1 MPLLLALSRTR
12 TRSPQNL
19 PRAFAVGIL
28 SGVVYFAG
36 TLYWITEVMVTY
48 GGLTRPVGVAVNGLL
63 VAYLALFP
71 GLFAVGIVTLRA
83 RLGASALLL
92 APAVWVTTELG
103 RMYLLGGFPWELL
116 GYSQTTVLP
125 VAQLASVLGV
135 YGLSAL
141 VASVS
146 AAVAYAV
153 VSSERRRWVAAVL
166 AVSVVGA
173 TAGWGAWRVGT
184 GDLLRQGTPLR
195 VGLLQGNIEQDA
207 KWNPAMQEA
216 IMDRYLM
223 MSREAADRGAR
234 LVIWPESST
243 PFAFEDD
250 HDSSQAIRR
259 LARDTGTHLLIGSTQ
274 TERAVPPK
282 YYNAAFLV
290 NQEGETA
297 AVYHKMHLVPFGE
310 YVPLRRALFF
320 VSPLVE
326 TVGDFSPGTVP
337 VMLPVGE
344 HLVSTA
350 ICYEVIYPGLIR
362 RFVTRGSELLTT
374 ITNDAWYGHSSAP
387 YQHFE
392 QAALRAVEQGRYLVR
407 AANTGISGV
416 VDPYG
421 RVVARTGLFERD
433 VITGDVRL
441 LTGRTIYGRIGD
453 LFAYLCVAVTLAAL
467 LVPFPPISPKRE
479 RDGGRTE
486 D

>member
-1 MPLLLALSRTR
+1 MPLLLVLSGTL

-19 PRAFAVGIL
+19 QRAFAVGIL
-28 SGVVYFAG
+28 SGVVYFTG

-48 GGLTRPVGVAVNGLL
+48 GGLTRPVGVVVNGLL
-63 VAYLALFP
+63 VAYLSLFP
-71 GLFAVGIVTLRA
+71 GLFAVGIATLRA
-83 RLGASALLL
+83 RLGTSALLL

-135 YGLSAL
+135 HGLSAL

-153 VSSERRRWVAAVL
+153 VSSERRRWVAAVV
-166 AVSVVGA
+166 AVGVVGA
-173 TAGWGAWRVGT
+173 TAGWGAWRLGT

-216 IMDRYLM
+216 IIDRYLM
-223 MSREAADRGAR
+223 MSREAADRGAQ

-250 HDSSQAIRR
+250 HEGSRAIRR
-259 LARDTGTHLLIGSTQ
+259 LARDTGTYLLIGSTQ
-274 TERAVPPK
+274 TEPAVPLR

-297 AVYHKMHLVPFGE
+297 AVYRKMHLVPFGE

-326 TVGDFSPGTVP
+326 TVGDFSPGTAP
-337 VMLPVGE
+337 VMLPVGD
-344 HLVSTA
+344 HLASTA

-467 LVPFPPISPKRE
+467 LVPFLRLP
-479 RDGGRTE
+479 RTGKW
-486 D
+486 